1 MSAVPGGFAGTRA
14 AGKRLAPEVNRI
26 LSVRNL
32 PFKVTAEQIYE
43 IFGKYGAVRQV
54 RLGCE
59 RETKGR
65 AFVVY
70 EDIHDAKNACEH
82 LSGYSVGNRY
92 LIVTYHQPAK
102 AQKAQDARKKEMEVE
117 ALRKM
122 AEEVEG
128 R

>member
-1 MSAVPGGFAGTRA
+1 MG
-14 AGKRLAPEVNRI
+14 E
-26 LSVRNL
+26 
-32 PFKVTAEQIYE
+32 
-43 IFGKYGAVRQV
+43 
-54 RLGCE
+54 
-59 RETKGR
+59 GR
-65 AFVVY
+65 ARR
-70 EDIHDAKNACEH
+70 EDARASAPAPALTASPAAAAAAQNACEH

-122 AEEVEG
+122 AEEAEG

>member
-1 MSAVPGGFAGTRA
+1 MGGGREGREDARASAPAPALTASPA
-14 AGKRLAPEVNRI
+14 AA
-26 LSVRNL
+26 
-32 PFKVTAEQIYE
+32 AAQ
-43 IFGKYGAVRQV
+43 
-54 RLGCE
+54 
-59 RETKGR
+59 
-65 AFVVY
+65 
-70 EDIHDAKNACEH
+70 NACEH